1 METFAD
7 SLYTDEF
14 VYSPVNLGAFLKW
27 ATTAT
32 EAELGQAFQV
42 INMVMHRM
50 DPELQGSAPILP
62 VTVIRGDLNRQF
74 TIVQLQCHDPVCERC
89 LSGRGGYQ
97 FRWIGPW
104 TCPNT
109 VGDEN
114 TSAREVYQRTIACR
128 CGLH

>member
-7 SLYTDEF
+7 SLYTDKF
-14 VYSPVNLGAFLKW
+14 VITPVNLGAFLKW

-32 EAELGQAFQV
+32 EAELDQAFQV
-42 INMVMHRM
+42 INLVNHRES
-50 DPELQGSAPILP
+50 PELAGSIPTLP
-62 VTVIRGDLNRQF
+62 VTVIRGDLNREF
-74 TIVQLQCHDPVCERC
+74 TIVQVQCREAVCQRC

-97 FRWIGPW
+97 FLWIGPW

-114 TSAREVYQRTIACR
+114 TAAHEVYQRTMACR